1 MATSL
6 ELLFNDG
13 LRDIYFAERKILNAL
28 PKMIEAA
35 QSDELRSAFE
45 KHRGETETHV
55 TRLQEAFELLGK
67 RPQAKTCAAIEGI
80 LAEGDELMQAYKA
93 TPALDAALIAS
104 AQAVEHY
111 EMVRYGTLAQWA
123 VTIGLP
129 DVAEL
134 LETTLAE
141 EAATDEALTELA
153 TASVNDD
160 ALATV
165 H

>member
-1 MATSL
+1 MPTSL
-6 ELLFNDG
+6 ELLFHDG
-13 LRDIYFAERKILNAL
+13 LRDIYFAERKILSAL

-35 QSDELRSAFE
+35 QSEDLRTAFD
-45 KHRGETETHV
+45 KHRGETETQV

-80 LAEGDELMQAYKA
+80 LAEGDGVMQAYKG

-111 EMVRYGTLAQWA
+111 EMARYGTLAQWA
-123 VTIGLP
+123 VTLGRP

-141 EAATDEALTELA
+141 ELATDASLTKLAATSAKLDSLA
-153 TASVNDD
+153 KVR
-160 ALATV
+160 
-165 H
+165 

>member
-1 MATSL
+1 MPTSL
-6 ELLFNDG
+6 ELLFHDG
-13 LRDIYFAERKILNAL
+13 LRDIYFAERKILSAL

-35 QSDELRSAFE
+35 QSQDLRSAFE
-45 KHRGETETHV
+45 KHSGETETQV

-80 LAEGDELMQAYKA
+80 LAEGDEVMQAYKG

-111 EMVRYGTLAQWA
+111 EMARYGTLAEWA
-123 VTIGLP
+123 ATLGLP

-134 LETTLAE
+134 LEATLAE
-141 EAATDEALTELA
+141 EAATDEALTALA
-153 TASVNDD
+153 TASANQ
-160 ALATV
+160 AGRATV
-165 H
+165 R